1 MWPNTKKTHQ
11 ALIINGRE
19 PAYVTMGVMAIGEFA
34 KKVEISL

>member
-1 MWPNTKKTHQ
+1 MAEYQKTHQ

-19 PAYVTMGVMAIGEFA
+19 PAYITMGVMAIGEFA